1 MYHKAIA
8 FLQYMNTELDKCE
21 IFNYGKSKI
30 TEQRQDQNTNHTIQG
45 VTCERSYTKPE
56 GGKRL
61 KTCFAFKIILNC
73 PSDTRPYMYV
83 RYDRLSFLDAGA
95 SP

>member
-45 VTCERSYTKPE
+45 VTCERSYSKPE

-61 KTCFAFKIILNC
+61 KTCFASKNNIELSVRHATVYVC
-73 PSDTRPYMYV
+73 MSDMTAYR
-83 RYDRLSFLDAGA
+83 F
-95 SP
+95 